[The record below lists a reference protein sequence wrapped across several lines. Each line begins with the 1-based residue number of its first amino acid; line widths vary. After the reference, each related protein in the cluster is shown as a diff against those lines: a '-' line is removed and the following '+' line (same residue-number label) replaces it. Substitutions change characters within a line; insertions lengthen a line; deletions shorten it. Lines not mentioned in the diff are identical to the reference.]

1 MFAFRQ
7 SRYSATLIDIL
18 LTQID
23 ICLSAKLRSS
33 SSGSSDSKPHTA
45 TSCRNSSLLERSR
58 TITVFP
64 RACTGPLIQRRG
76 AGRDALNQQP
86 SELLVAKA
94 GSNAGLATWGL
105 KACYPQLCQDKKVP
119 CRNLPWKS
127 GQLGDKREQSCRCG
141 CR

>member
-1 MFAFRQ
+1 MRDIFAQ
-7 SRYSATLIDIL
+7 TTANGKGYIL
-18 LTQID
+18 
-23 ICLSAKLRSS
+23 
-33 SSGSSDSKPHTA
+33 
-45 TSCRNSSLLERSR
+45 SLAVRTHSLFERTVR
-58 TITVFP
+58 ITEKV
-64 RACTGPLIQRRG
+64 RACTEPLIQRRG

-94 GSNAGLATWGL
+94 GSNAVLATWGL
-105 KACYPQLCQDKKVP
+105 KACYPQLCQDGKVP